1 MSNTLQQVTIQAIA
15 DTSTY
20 CQNLNLADTSTQF
33 CAGVMPQGG
42 KGK

>member
-1 MSNTLQQVTIQAIA
+1 VSNTLQQVTIQAIA
-15 DTSTY
+15 DNSIY
-20 CQNLNLADTSTQF
+20 CQRLSLANTLDQF